1 MVFKRLILKF
11 GQGSGST
18 SQTILSSQSVF
29 PLHKEFV
36 TDGVKKHV
44 DEISEIENVSHL
56 FI

>member
-1 MVFKRLILKF
+1 MVFKSLILKF
-11 GQGSGST
+11 RQGSGST
-18 SQTILSSQSVF
+18 SQTILSSQRVF

-44 DEISEIENVSHL
+44 DEISEIEKVSHL